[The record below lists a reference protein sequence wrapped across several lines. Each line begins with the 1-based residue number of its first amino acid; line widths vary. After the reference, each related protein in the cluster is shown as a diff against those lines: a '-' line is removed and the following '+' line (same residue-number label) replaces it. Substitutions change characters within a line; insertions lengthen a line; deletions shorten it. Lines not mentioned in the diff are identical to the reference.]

1 MSHTWRKESWHSGR
15 RHPGNLQVCKKNI
28 VGASVCLLL
37 QCVFITAGPSTKQ
50 YSSIYYPFE
59 SGWVLGKKKHGEKH
73 FRDVGLLQAERDR
86 HHLVGLGEQG
96 KSAAA
101 GTSKLAAV
109 HAPCPAALRARVRAR
124 QSQGMTRVNSFLGPV
139 DDYVTTNTTLTK
151 SQSHKRQTHRDALAP
166 ARF

>member
-1 MSHTWRKESWHSGR
+1 MSRGRASKQSVGVYQAVSVEKGARRPPLPAAVVCPPGGR
-15 RHPGNLQVCKKNI
+15 RGRRL
-28 VGASVCLLL
+28 A
-37 QCVFITAGPSTKQ
+37 ITADLLCHCP
-50 YSSIYYPFE
+50 ICVYPFE
-59 SGWVLGKKKHGEKH
+59 SGGVPIPHGENKNL
-73 FRDVGLLQAERDR
+73 FLYVGLLQAERDR

-96 KSAAA
+96 KSAAV

-151 SQSHKRQTHRDALAP
+151 SQSHKE
-166 ARF
+166 